1 MWLYSSVTH
10 CLSCVVLRGLLSCH
24 RATRPDVFTSWPF
37 SEQVL
42 TPAPEDRRHQNSRRV
57 CRRRLT
63 VSHPFSCVGSIF
75 PLRGQRGQKAMAS
88 LLPVPSTK
96 EQVPTQSKE
105 AELSPPG
112 LAMSISIPCT
122 LARRPCALAA
132 KSRVSGPRL
141 GPGLGGPCP
150 NQPDEYGWKA
160 EIGP

>member
-42 TPAPEDRRHQNSRRV
+42 TVALEDRQHQNSRRV

-75 PLRGQRGQKAMAS
+75 PLRGRGAESHGKLTSCPLHQGTSPRSVQRSRTESPRPGCVHQHTTHLGQAT
-88 LLPVPSTK
+88 LCPRC
-96 EQVPTQSKE
+96 QVPGQRPT
-105 AELSPPG
+105 PG
-112 LAMSISIPCT
+112 AGAGWALPQP
-122 LARRPCALAA
+122 ARRV
-132 KSRVSGPRL
+132 RVES
-141 GPGLGGPCP
+141 
-150 NQPDEYGWKA
+150 
-160 EIGP
+160 